1 MALLAGLGQRM
12 AEAGEKA
19 DWCYWVRELGHRQRQ
34 PDGWDGGGG
43 GDRELD

>member
-1 MALLAGLGQRM
+1 MVLLAGLGQRM

-19 DWCYWVRELGHRQRQ
+19 DWCYWVRELGHQQ